1 MYLYIDV
8 YVYVYI
14 YIYIYYILYVYI
26 YRSVFENGVLFG
38 FFKNEGY
45 VHVSI
50 FFCSINLYMNHMY
63 GYFVLDS
70 QNPLLMVC

>member
-8 YVYVYI
+8 YIYI
-14 YIYIYYILYVYI
+14 YIYIYILYII
-26 YRSVFENGVLFG
+26 YTYPSVFENDVLFG

-45 VHVSI
+45 VRVSI
-50 FFCSINLYMNHMY
+50 FFCSINLYMNYMY
-63 GYFVLDS
+63 DCFVLDS